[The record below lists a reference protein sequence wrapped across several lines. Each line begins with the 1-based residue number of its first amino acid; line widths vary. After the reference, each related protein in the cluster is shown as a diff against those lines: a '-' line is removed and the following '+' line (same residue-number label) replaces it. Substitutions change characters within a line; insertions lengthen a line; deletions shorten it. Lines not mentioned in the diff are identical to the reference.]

1 MGTQTQRL
9 RDERGFTLIEILVVI
24 IVIGILTAIVLP
36 IFLRQTEK
44 GDDASAKSN
53 VRSLVSA
60 VEACYTGTTTYA
72 DCDSAGSSSSRACPR
87 AGDRRGE
94 RGVRVDQQLPG
105 AGDLQAQQQLHLVP
119 HRRDDHPDLHA
130 RKPGRLQ
137 LRGRLVTFRT

>member
-1 MGTQTQRL
+1 MGTQTQRS

-36 IFLRQTEK
+36 IFLQQTQK

-72 DCDSAGSSSSRACPR
+72 DCDSAGELEIAGLPYGPGPGKVSVVSASTNNFQVRAISEHSSNFIWSRTGGTITRTCTPVSQ
-87 AGDRRGE
+87 GDCS
-94 RGVRVDQQLPG
+94 
-105 AGDLQAQQQLHLVP
+105 ATGDW
-119 HRRDDHPDLHA
+119 
-130 RKPGRLQ
+130 
-137 LRGRLVTFRT
+137 

>member
-36 IFLRQTEK
+36 IFLRQTQK

-60 VEACYTGTTTYA
+60 VEACYTGTTDLRGLRLGGGA
-72 DCDSAGSSSSRACPR
+72 RDRRAAVR
-87 AGDRRGE
+87 AGPWQGV

-105 AGDLQAQQQLHLVP
+105 AGDLQAQQQLHLVTHTAGRSP
-119 HRRDDHPDLHA
+119 GPA
-130 RKPGRLQ
+130 RP
-137 LRGRLVTFRT
+137 

>member
-24 IVIGILTAIVLP
+24 IVIGILAAIVLP
-36 IFLRQTEK
+36 IFLRQTHK

-72 DCDSAGSSSSRACPR
+72 DCDSAAELEITGLPYGSGSGQVSVLSASTNNFQVRAISKHNSNYLWSRTGGTITRTCTPVSTGDCSA
-87 AGDRRGE
+87 AGDW
-94 RGVRVDQQLPG
+94 
-105 AGDLQAQQQLHLVP
+105 
-119 HRRDDHPDLHA
+119 
-130 RKPGRLQ
+130 
-137 LRGRLVTFRT
+137 